1 MKKITSIALCIAL
14 SVSCYCQPNKV
25 KGQLSTTDTAD
36 ISILNIYPDS
46 FPTVSVIF
54 KANTRKGEPLWKLKK
69 EQLIINENREK
80 CEVISLKQ
88 ISKIKPIYLGIVI
101 DHSGSM
107 AGNSLIDFDING
119 NPILDSSIQTPLDD
133 AKVAIKQFV
142 STFNAKKDFVSII
155 GFSST
160 VDKVLQLSNSIE
172 DINNMVDSMH
182 EDAATALYDA
192 MIAGLEE
199 IKNAGD
205 IKVLIALT
213 DGFDNASSATWKN
226 VIDKANANEIPIYI
240 VGLGEVNTDT
250 LRRIAEQ
257 TKGQFYY
264 TKSSSSLSDVYAAIS
279 KQVQAF
285 YEMVYSSKN
294 ISITDSLRQVELS
307 FDIDSLYTI
316 EDKDEYKLPQEVVAV
331 LAAKEKQKAYLLY
344 GGIGTATIVAIGLL
358 LFFYVSKRRDK
369 KEPIIKKLFPNP
381 TNGIINLAY
390 ESDEGIF
397 QILDL
402 NGMPAKSFNI
412 DGKQTQFDLSDLP
425 DGIYFA
431 TIISNEMQSK
441 SVKFIIHH

>member
-14 SVSCYCQPNKV
+14 SASCYCQTNKV
-25 KGQLSTTDTAD
+25 KGQLSTADTAD

-46 FPTVSVIF
+46 FPTVSVTF

-69 EQLIINENREK
+69 EQLIINENKER

-88 ISKIKPIYLGIVI
+88 ISKIKPINLGIVV

-107 AGNSLIDFDING
+107 NYDFSLGYYDPFVETKE
-119 NPILDSSIQTPLDD
+119 SPLSN
-133 AKVAIKQFV
+133 AKIAIKQFV
-142 STFNAKKDFVSII
+142 STFNATKDFVSIV
-155 GFSST
+155 GFSGI
-160 VDKVLQLSNSIE
+160 VDKALPLTHNVSQ
-172 DINNMVDSMH
+172 INTVIDSMS
-182 EDAATALYDA
+182 ANSATALYDA
-192 MIAGLEE
+192 MITGVQE

-213 DGFDNASSATWKN
+213 DGFDNASSATWKD

-240 VGLGEVNTDT
+240 VGLGDVNTDT

-307 FDIDSLYTI
+307 FEIDSLYTI
-316 EDKDEYKLPQEVVAV
+316 EDKDEYKLPQEVIAV
-331 LAAKEKQKAYLLY
+331 LAAKEKQKEYLLY

-381 TNGIINLAY
+381 TNGIINVAY
-390 ESDEGIF
+390 ENGEGIF
-397 QILDL
+397 QIIDL

-412 DGKQTQFDLSDLP
+412 DGNQTQFDLSDLP

-441 SVKFIIHH
+441 PVKFIIHH